1 MVGPE
6 GASWE
11 GLLRRGV
18 IRRHGRELLR
28 LQRLVDLTL
37 ISALFYLTT
46 RTFTFLAWHFHEV
59 APLALSG
66 ALPFLLFLT
75 LYFGTARVAG
85 LTDAPRRTW
94 PLTTELWD
102 LARRILVASTG
113 MILLDLI
120 FFKQSLSAPRL
131 WVFAGLALVAL
142 LAVRTA
148 MRLALRVLRRYG
160 FNYRTMLIVG
170 DGDRTATLVTRLRGH
185 RGYGMKLL
193 GIITDDPDRLRER
206 ISLRQGDVLGRSDQI
221 GDVLRERRVD
231 DIYVTDRSEDHP
243 ERIRGI
249 IRDCIDHGISI
260 RITADAPPRIRGLR
274 ATGTRFTD
282 LTFYSYAMVPQ
293 RSPRMAVKR
302 LLDVLAAGTLLLL
315 FSPVMIATAV
325 AIALT
330 SRGPIFYRQKRMT
343 CGFHEFTLYKFR
355 SMVVDADRIKDALRE
370 HGNESDGP
378 VFKIQND
385 PRVTSLGRIIRR
397 LSIDEFPQ
405 LFNVL
410 LGHMSMVG
418 PRPLAVEELDEDFWW
433 RKVRLSVKPGLT
445 GLWQVNGR
453 STRFEDWV
461 RYDLQYVENWSL
473 RQDVVILLKTIP
485 AVLLG
490 RGAA

>member
-1 MVGPE
+1 MGQE
-6 GASWE
+6 GSSWD
-11 GLLRRGV
+11 GMIRRGV
-18 IRRHGRELLR
+18 LRRHGRELLR
-28 LQRLVDLTL
+28 VQRLVDLAL
-37 ISALFYLTT
+37 ISGLFYFTT
-46 RTFTFLAWHFHEV
+46 RSFNFFGWQFPEV
-59 APLALSG
+59 APLALSV
-66 ALPFLLFLT
+66 ALPFLLFLA
-75 LYFGTARVAG
+75 LYHGTARVAG
-85 LTDAPRRTW
+85 LSDAPRRTW

-102 LARRILVASTG
+102 LARRILVAQAG
-113 MILLDLI
+113 MLLLDLLL
-120 FFKQSLSAPRL
+120 FKQSLSAPRL
-131 WVFAGLALVAL
+131 WIFAGLALVSL

-148 MRLALRVLRRYG
+148 MRLALRLIRRYG

-170 DGDRTATLVTRLRGH
+170 GGDRAAALVERLRGH

-206 ISLRQGDVLGRSDQI
+206 ISLREGDMLGRSDQI
-221 GDVLRERRVD
+221 ADVLRQRRVD

-243 ERIRGI
+243 ERVRGI
-249 IRDCIDHGISI
+249 IRDCIDHGVSI
-260 RITADAPPRIRGLR
+260 RITADVPPRIRGLR

-282 LTFYSYAMVPQ
+282 LTFYSYSMVPQ

-302 LLDVLAAGTLLLL
+302 LLDLLAAGGLVLL
-315 FSPVMIATAV
+315 FSPIMLVTAV
-325 AIALT
+325 AIKLT
-330 SRGPIFYRQKRMT
+330 SRGPIFFRQKRMT
-343 CGFHEFTLYKFR
+343 CGFREFTLYKFR
-355 SMVVDADRIKDALRE
+355 SMVADADRIKDALRE
-370 HGNESDGP
+370 HGNEADGP
-378 VFKIQND
+378 VFKIQKD
-385 PRVTSLGRIIRR
+385 PRITPLGRILRR

>member
-11 GLLRRGV
+11 GLVRRGV
-18 IRRHGRELLR
+18 LRRHGRELLG
-28 LQRLVDLTL
+28 LQRLVDLAL
-37 ISALFYLTT
+37 ISGLFYLTT
-46 RTFTFLAWHFHEV
+46 RAFVLFGWSFPEV
-59 APLALSG
+59 APFAVSG

-75 LYFGTARVAG
+75 LYFGTAKGAG
-85 LTDAPRRTW
+85 LDDAPRRTW

-102 LARRILVASTG
+102 LARRILVAQTG
-113 MILLDLI
+113 MILLDLL
-120 FFKQSLSAPRL
+120 FFKRSLSAPRL
-131 WVFAGLALVAL
+131 WIFAGLALVAL
-142 LAVRTA
+142 LSVRTA
-148 MRLALRVLRRYG
+148 RRLALRVIRRYG

-170 DGDRTATLVTRLRGH
+170 DGERAAALVNRLRGH

-193 GIITDDPDRLRER
+193 GVVTDEPDRLRER
-206 ISLRQGDVLGRSDQI
+206 ISLRDGDILGRSDQI
-221 GDVLRERRVD
+221 GDVLQERRVD
-231 DIYVTDRSEDHP
+231 DIYVTDRSEDYP
-243 ERIRGI
+243 ERVRAI
-249 IRDCIDHGISI
+249 IRDCIDHGVSI
-260 RITADAPPRIRGLR
+260 RITADVPPRIRGLR
-274 ATGTRFTD
+274 ATGARFTD
-282 LTFYSYAMVPQ
+282 LTFYSYSMVPQ

-302 LLDVLAAGTLLLL
+302 LLDLVAAGTLVVL
-315 FSPVMIATAV
+315 FSPVMLATAI
-325 AIALT
+325 AIKLT
-330 SRGPIFYRQKRMT
+330 SRGPVFFRQKRMT
-343 CGFHEFTLYKFR
+343 CGFREFTLYKFR
-355 SMVVDADRIKDALRE
+355 SMVVDADRIKEALRE
-370 HGNESDGP
+370 HGNEADGP

-385 PRVTSLGRIIRR
+385 PRVTPLGRIIRR

>member
-1 MVGPE
+1 VGPE

-11 GLLRRGV
+11 GLVRRGV
-18 IRRHGRELLR
+18 LRRHGRELLR
-28 LQRLVDLTL
+28 LQRLVDLAL
-37 ISALFYLTT
+37 ISGLFYLTT
-46 RTFTFLAWHFHEV
+46 RPFHFFAWHFSEV
-59 APLALSG
+59 APFALSG
-66 ALPFLLFLT
+66 ALPFLLFLI

-85 LTDAPRRTW
+85 LSDTPRRTW
-94 PLTTELWD
+94 PLSRELWD
-102 LARRILVASTG
+102 LTRRILVAQAG

-120 FFKQSLSAPRL
+120 FFKRSLSAPRL
-131 WVFAGLALVAL
+131 WIFAGLVLISL
-142 LAVRTA
+142 LAERTA

-170 DGDRTATLVTRLRGH
+170 DGDRAAALVGRLRGH

-193 GIITDDPDRLRER
+193 GIVSDDPDRLRER
-206 ISLRQGDVLGRSDQI
+206 ISLREGDVLGRSDQI
-221 GDVLRERRVD
+221 ADVLRQRRVD

-243 ERIRGI
+243 ERVRAI
-249 IRDCIDHGISI
+249 IRDCIDHGVSI

-282 LTFYSYAMVPQ
+282 LTFYSYSMVPQ

-302 LLDVLAAGTLLLL
+302 LLDVLAAGILLLL
-315 FSPVMIATAV
+315 FSPAMVIT
-325 AIALT
+325 AIAIRLT
-330 SRGPIFYRQKRMT
+330 SRGPILFRQKRMT
-343 CGFHEFTLYKFR
+343 CGFREFTLYKFR
-355 SMVVDADRIKDALRE
+355 SMVADAERIKEALRE
-370 HGNESDGP
+370 HGNEADGP

-385 PRVTSLGRIIRR
+385 PRVTPLGRIIRR

-445 GLWQVNGR
+445 GLWQINGR